1 GFQTVL
7 LLMPTRHN
15 SSAFERLIHCLTAAD
30 AVEAC
35 FCFRKGGVG
44 QSALSRFAGFLG
56 AARRIPAA
64 RLVWRFGYSVCRR
77 AT

>member
-1 GFQTVL
+1 
-7 LLMPTRHN
+7 M
-15 SSAFERLIHCLTAAD
+15 LTAVAGLAAGAMSMATGDYVSVSSQAD
-30 AVEAC
+30 TEKSALVQEQAE
-35 FCFRKGGVG
+35 

-64 RLVWRFGYSVCRR
+64 PLVWRFGYSVCRR